1 MGTQTRRQFLATSA
15 SAAAGLIIGCHV
27 PWRRASAQ
35 EGSGR
40 LPAPN
45 AFLRIAE
52 DESVTMLLAHS
63 EMGQGIWTTLP
74 MLIAEELGCD
84 WSKVRVE
91 HAPAAPEYVHTA
103 YGIQMT
109 GGSTTTWSEFDRYRQ
124 VGALART
131 MLLSA
136 AAQRL
141 KVTPDKCRVDNG
153 YVVCGTER
161 LSFGSLAVEAAKQK
175 TPTSVDLKPRE
186 SWKVIGHAVR
196 RLDSP
201 EKVTGQAQFGM
212 DIQIPGLK
220 TAVVARS
227 PVFGGK
233 VKSFRP
239 EEAMKVPGV
248 RAVVQVPTGVAV
260 VADHFWAARLGRDAL
275 HVEWDPGP
283 GASLSTE
290 RLREEYRRLAA
301 TRGLKAEADGDV
313 EGALKSAAKV
323 LEADY
328 EVPYL
333 AHAAMEPLNCTVK
346 IGEDGCDVWT
356 GTQFQTAE
364 QATAAGIL
372 GLKPP
377 QVRIHTPFL
386 GGGFGRRAVTNC
398 EFVAEAVHAAKATG
412 MPVKVVW
419 TREDDMRRGYYR
431 PMWLDRMRAGL
442 DASGMPTAW
451 QQTIV
456 GQSILEGTPFS
467 GMVVNGIDGT
477 SVEGAADSP
486 YVKGIAN
493 RLVELHSPKSEVTV
507 LWWRSVGHSHTA
519 FAVECFVDEMAHAAG
534 MDPVAYR
541 IKLLQ
546 GSRRHLGA
554 LDLAAAKFKWG
565 APLAAGRAKGIAVHE
580 SFGSFVALAV
590 EVSVEEERIRV
601 HRAVAAIDC
610 GTCVNP
616 AGVAAQIESGV
627 VFGLSATLHGEITIR
642 DGRAEQSNFHD
653 YPVLRIAEMPKVET
667 YIVRSTEKPGGV
679 GEPGVPPVAPAVAN
693 AVFAATGKRLR
704 RLPLRLAGE

>member
-1 MGTQTRRQFLATSA
+1 
-15 SAAAGLIIGCHV
+15 
-27 PWRRASAQ
+27 
-35 EGSGR
+35 
-40 LPAPN
+40 
-45 AFLRIAE
+45 
-52 DESVTMLLAHS
+52 
-63 EMGQGIWTTLP
+63 
-74 MLIAEELGCD
+74 
-84 WSKVRVE
+84 
-91 HAPAAPEYVHTA
+91 
-103 YGIQMT
+103 
-109 GGSTTTWSEFDRYRQ
+109 
-124 VGALART
+124 
-131 MLLSA
+131 
-136 AAQRL
+136 
-141 KVTPDKCRVDNG
+141 
-153 YVVCGTER
+153 
-161 LSFGSLAVEAAKQK
+161 
-175 TPTSVDLKPRE
+175 
-186 SWKVIGHAVR
+186 
-196 RLDSP
+196 
-201 EKVTGQAQFGM
+201 
-212 DIQIPGLK
+212 
-220 TAVVARS
+220 
-227 PVFGGK
+227 
-233 VKSFRP
+233 
-239 EEAMKVPGV
+239 
-248 RAVVQVPTGVAV
+248 
-260 VADHFWAARLGRDAL
+260 
-275 HVEWDPGP
+275 
-283 GASLSTE
+283 
-290 RLREEYRRLAA
+290 
-301 TRGLKAEADGDV
+301 
-313 EGALKSAAKV
+313 
-323 LEADY
+323 
-328 EVPYL
+328 
-333 AHAAMEPLNCTVK
+333 
-346 IGEDGCDVWT
+346 
-356 GTQFQTAE
+356 
-364 QATAAGIL
+364 
-372 GLKPP
+372 
-377 QVRIHTPFL
+377 
-386 GGGFGRRAVTNC
+386 
-398 EFVAEAVHAAKATG
+398 